1 LEPHAVRAILLPG
14 LGADE
19 RLFDPQRAVLP
30 RLEVPAWL
38 PHGENETLAD
48 YGRRMAATVDPT
60 EPFYLGGVS
69 FGGMVAQEMARHLRP
84 RAIILIASCRRGAAI
99 APHLK
104 YFVRFADLFPE
115 RAFDTGLGLSQVF
128 ASKFGKLMPAQEAL
142 LGEMFAGVSA
152 RFIRWGIAAITA
164 WPGVERLDVPVFHI
178 HGSDDEWI
186 PLESVQPDQVISGGG
201 HLVNLTH
208 AAEVN
213 AFLASKLV
221 P

>member
-1 LEPHAVRAILLPG
+1 MLPG

-19 RLFDPQRAVLP
+19 RLFEPQRAVLP
-30 RLEVPAWL
+30 RLEVPPWL
-38 PHGENETLAD
+38 PHDEDETLAD

-84 RAIILIASCRRGAAI
+84 RAILLIASCRRGDAI
-99 APHLK
+99 AQHLK

-115 RAFDTGLGLSQVF
+115 RVFEQGLSPAF
-128 ASKFGKLMPAQEAL
+128 ASKFGRLDPQEEEL
-142 LGEMFAGVSA
+142 LEQMFASVLP
-152 RFIRWGIAAITA
+152 RFVRWGIAAITA
-164 WPGVERLDVPVFHI
+164 WPGVEGLDVPIFHI

-186 PLESVQPDQVISGGG
+186 PLKSVQPDQVIRGGG
-201 HLVNLTH
+201 HLINLTH

-213 AFLASKLV
+213 AFLVAKMAL
-221 P
+221 